1 MFVWNTYP
9 LMGLPQASVSIPD
22 YIDRKTQAPA
32 IEDATL
38 FTSGS
43 VNLATNG
50 QPEQLRA
57 LAVTPSFF
65 TTLGRQPFLGRGFK
79 EDEAKPDAD
88 KFAILTYAHVDARTS
103 APIASIVGRDIRL
116 NGEAYR
122 VVGVLPRRLRAAG
135 RRDRACSCRSRSRRS
150 RCPTRRAATSSAR

>member
-22 YIDRKTQAPA
+22 YLDRRTQAPA

-38 FTSGS
+38 FTTRSISLVAGS
-43 VNLATNG
+43 

-65 TTLGRQPFLGRGFK
+65 TTLGRQPMLGRGFT
-79 EDEAKPDAD
+79 DAEATPDAD
-88 KFAILTYAHVDARTS
+88 KFVILTYG
-103 APIASIVGRDIRL
+103 IWASRFGADPGLVGRDVRL

-122 VVGVLPRRLRAAG
+122 VVGVLPGRLRPAVA
-135 RRDRACSCRSRSRRS
+135 RRSPRSCRSPSRRS
-150 RCPTRRAATSSAR
+150 RCPTRAAATSSAR